1 MRVAVPRAWN
11 VGGNFLCG
19 WENVADSM
27 AQGRLESD
35 TERTG
40 IDGSEKASGGVGQFT
55 EIVCNRR
62 ERSHSKPAASEG
74 SCGGRSEWRA
84 QSIVPRP
91 QRSLFTAES
100 SVAVNKDASE
110 LAMTG
115 GAEMERVMSGRKPLQ
130 KPRSGWGR

>member
-55 EIVCNRR
+55 EIVCTRK

-84 QSIVPRP
+84 QSIAPNTEAVFIHREERP
-91 QRSLFTAES
+91 
-100 SVAVNKDASE
+100 VNKDARTWE
-110 LAMTG
+110 D
-115 GAEMERVMSGRKPLQ
+115 
-130 KPRSGWGR
+130 